1 MSRHVRTTVRL
12 PDALMAQARREAQR
26 RGETLTALI
35 ERGVRH
41 EIAHPPAAP
50 ARRKVDLPVSPCRGG
65 ARPGID
71 LTNSAALWDIM
82 DGNE

>member
-1 MSRHVRTTVRL
+1 MRTTVRL

-41 EIAHPPAAP
+41 ELAKPAGAK
-50 ARRKVDLPVSPCRGG
+50 RQRKVVIPVFRGG
-65 ARPGID
+65 TGVRPGVD
-71 LTNSAALWDIM
+71 LTNSAALWDIL
-82 DGNE
+82 DGLE